1 MATSGNYYLNGPTLA
16 SATKI
21 FTDSDLTICAA
32 DGWYSDG
39 QISREQKS
47 CSLLPQ
53 QICNSCLAGCDE
65 NIDAGGNSGIYK
77 LSFSTGGAI
86 GALIVYFNPQSVPDG
101 LRAIYD
107 SVVYNKVTSITYGSL
122 KSNNSSNFTFLGSA
136 SSDCNIGNT
145 LDGGGYTN
153 QDIFIYDIAI
163 ADFPT
168 IPNATNGVVTGTS
181 GDVQLTATGPGYC
194 TLVVPVLSISETTI
208 LLEVFGPCSGT
219 AWDLNLNCPIELSGV
234 LTSNIGGDCNTTL
247 FPNTYYNVPNFGGT
261 LGEPAIHEFFTQD
274 SSGASLVPA
283 GDYTIN
289 PASAKKIITVD
300 SNGVIVSISTCPF
313 IPLRYFLTDSAVT
326 VVDACD
332 LTTYPNQVYAQDDE
346 FLLND
351 FIFTNEQLTT
361 AFVGDSGYYKLNKD
375 GGTILQIDS
384 NGQILSVSTCPFVP
398 SPYKISNDT
407 GTVVDACAITTF
419 PITVYAQDDEFLV
432 GDFLFT
438 NVQLTNPYVG
448 NGTFSKKQIGDV
460 VLQIDGNGQII
471 YLEECNPT

>member
-153 QDIFIYDIAI
+153 
-163 ADFPT
+163 
-168 IPNATNGVVTGTS
+168 
-181 GDVQLTATGPGYC
+181 
-194 TLVVPVLSISETTI
+194 
-208 LLEVFGPCSGT
+208 
-219 AWDLNLNCPIELSGV
+219 
-234 LTSNIGGDCNTTL
+234 
-247 FPNTYYNVPNFGGT
+247 
-261 LGEPAIHEFFTQD
+261 
-274 SSGASLVPA
+274 
-283 GDYTIN
+283 
-289 PASAKKIITVD
+289 
-300 SNGVIVSISTCPF
+300 
-313 IPLRYFLTDSAVT
+313 
-326 VVDACD
+326 
-332 LTTYPNQVYAQDDE
+332 
-346 FLLND
+346 
-351 FIFTNEQLTT
+351 
-361 AFVGDSGYYKLNKD
+361 
-375 GGTILQIDS
+375 
-384 NGQILSVSTCPFVP
+384 
-398 SPYKISNDT
+398 
-407 GTVVDACAITTF
+407 
-419 PITVYAQDDEFLV
+419 
-432 GDFLFT
+432 
-438 NVQLTNPYVG
+438 
-448 NGTFSKKQIGDV
+448 
-460 VLQIDGNGQII
+460 
-471 YLEECNPT
+471 